1 MNASFETLV
10 PKSLHCICS
19 RVFSNQRSLLNDAIF
34 PNTSLGMAMAQN
46 RDQDSLE
53 TKAPRSLLRLGSRL
67 NDESEFE
74 FRDRGVEMTILRH
87 DWTESS
93 WRTCWRWWWN
103 AASVLATATTSCLDR
118 CRCRRDV
125 HLSQPVGISGVTKG
139 RQLTSGAAG
148 EKPQKAPSKIIHD

>member
-19 RVFSNQRSLLNDAIF
+19 RVFSNQRCLLNDAIF
-34 PNTSLGMAMAQN
+34 PNTNLGMAMAQN

-87 DWTESS
+87 D
-93 WRTCWRWWWN
+93 
-103 AASVLATATTSCLDR
+103 
-118 CRCRRDV
+118 
-125 HLSQPVGISGVTKG
+125 
-139 RQLTSGAAG
+139 
-148 EKPQKAPSKIIHD
+148 